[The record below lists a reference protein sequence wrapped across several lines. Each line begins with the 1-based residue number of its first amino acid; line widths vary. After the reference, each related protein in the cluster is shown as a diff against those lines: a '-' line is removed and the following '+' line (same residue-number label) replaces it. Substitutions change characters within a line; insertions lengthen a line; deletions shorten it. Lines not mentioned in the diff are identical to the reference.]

1 MFTPNFAA
9 MSLLAFLT
17 PPQKKITPAW
27 PTILGGCSH
36 FRKISV
42 SFQRFCVWVWVMVSI
57 NLSFKLS
64 FKNSV
69 FWAFWFFFWKIMNIL
84 INIWVTDR
92 KYLYIY
98 QIKPKNVKKLSH
110 SPLKNVLPANL
121 QKFTNWQLRR
131 FLAVFASCFRFFGLI
146 W

>member
-42 SFQRFCVWVWVMVSI
+42 SFQWFCVWVWVMVLKLS
-57 NLSFKLS
+57 LSFKLS
-64 FKNSV
+64 FKMSFKNWV
-69 FWAFWFFFWKIMNIL
+69 FWGFWFFFWKIINIL
-84 INIWVTDR
+84 INICVIDR

-98 QIKPKNVKKLSH
+98 QIKPKNVKKCPTHHWKMSC
-110 SPLKNVLPANL
+110 LPIYKKL
-121 QKFTNWQLRR
+121 QIGSWDI
-131 FLAVFASCFRFFGLI
+131 S
-146 W
+146 